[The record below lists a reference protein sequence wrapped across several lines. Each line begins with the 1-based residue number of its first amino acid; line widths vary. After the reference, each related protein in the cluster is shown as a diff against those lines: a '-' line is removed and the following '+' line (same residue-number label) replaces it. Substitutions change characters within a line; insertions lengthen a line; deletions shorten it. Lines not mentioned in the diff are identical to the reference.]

1 MRGELYKN
9 IFLWIFHLFEYFIPY
24 TSLRSDSANSYII
37 SFKENASNI
46 TYACGTGTGSVVTV
60 LSEKGLVSGDHTA
73 VEMPGGILYVDV
85 IREDGKVK
93 DLYLSGP
100 AHPLYLP

>member
-1 MRGELYKN
+1 M
-9 IFLWIFHLFEYFIPY
+9 
-24 TSLRSDSANSYII
+24 
-37 SFKENASNI
+37 
-46 TYACGTGTGSVVTV
+46 TV

-100 AHPLYLP
+100 AVIVYEGERAEL